1 MVWSVSIDGTARNV
15 LGLSFQTGSARSSN
29 PQRPTGQWGTGRLSI
44 QGYRTQTRKR
54 LKISVGGTE
63 RVDAWIQNERFDD
76 QTGISTYD
84 VVGLLSVAARAKSMI
99 AQGSANADANQT
111 AVINKMR
118 DAFGVSSIQSSLPST
133 PLSLYSFEGPAGGY
147 ASRFGLVAGG
157 LPYATQN
164 GLLGIKDPT
173 RVPNTLNGTFGSRTH
188 RIRDIQSDFDSNQLW
203 NVLSTQYPSVIDGM
217 STPTLSRNSTVYADG
232 MLRPSASASGDD
244 VLEIGSQTSGSNHNY
259 PAAFSSPAPTNA
271 NHRIVSGRFRLRPA
285 GWWRTSGSGSG
296 SLTILRTS
304 ISSFA
309 NLTQQAESGIWDQYV
324 IGTVQANGSLAASI
338 TDRPARPIGDQTSRW
353 WGGSESSFSNGE
365 FTNVF
370 YRVVSEYRLEIPDSQ
385 PIMVGNDASITAWD
399 TRTLEVPGWIR
410 STATTT
416 LQARINALAGV
427 RNLRTV
433 DFYLDQR
440 DTTKTNAVAAIEP
453 GHYIALSDVGTIVY
467 VMNVEWRL
475 SSRQSAIKRLTCID
489 TGTDHTP
496 TVPTDALTWRSDEVT
511 WRTQYLEWSR
521 A

>member
-1 MVWSVSIDGTARNV
+1 MVWSVTIDGTAREL
-15 LGLSFQTGSARSSN
+15 LGLTFQTGSARSSN
-29 PQRPTGQWGTGRLSI
+29 PQRPTGQWGTGRVSVL
-44 QGYRTQTRKR
+44 GYRTQTRKR

-63 RVDAWIQNERFDD
+63 RVDAWIQNEHFDD

-84 VVGLLSVAARAKSMI
+84 LVGLLSVAARQRSMI
-99 AQGSANADANQT
+99 AQGSATADANDA

-118 DAFGVSSIQSSLPST
+118 DAFGVPAIQSSLSST

-157 LPYATQN
+157 LPYATQK

-188 RIRDIQSDFDSNQLW
+188 RIRDIQSDFDSDQLW
-203 NVLSTQYPSVIDGM
+203 NVLSTQYPSVIDGTATAVVNPRYPSNSSGVSTRTTQTSQYGERYALRGGAIGYPVSLTAPAP
-217 STPTLSRNSTVYADG
+217 STPNT
-232 MLRPSASASGDD
+232 
-244 VLEIGSQTSGSNHNY
+244 
-259 PAAFSSPAPTNA
+259 
-271 NHRIVSGRFRLRPA
+271 RILSGRFRLRPYGYTYFRDSDNQVPYDTFSTERQESGVGDRHIA
-285 GWWRTSGSGSG
+285 ATVTAQGGLTGQITGRHATPNALLSTGWTSGA
-296 SLTILRTS
+296 TD
-304 ISSFA
+304 SS
-309 NLTQQAESGIWDQYV
+309 Q
-324 IGTVQANGSLAASI
+324 
-338 TDRPARPIGDQTSRW
+338 DRRIVD
-353 WGGSESSFSNGE
+353 
-365 FTNVF
+365 VF
-370 YRVVSEYRLEIPDSQ
+370 YNVTAEYRLELPDSA
-385 PIMVGNDASITAWD
+385 PVMVSNNTSIAAWGS
-399 TRTLEVPGWIR
+399 RTLAVPGWIR
-410 STATTT
+410 SSATTT

-453 GHYIALSDVGTIVY
+453 GHYIALTDVGTIVY
-467 VMNVEWRL
+467 VMNVDWRL
-475 SSRQSAIKRLTCID
+475 SSRNSAIKRLTCID

-511 WRTQYLEWSR
+511 WRSQYLEWSR

>member
-1 MVWSVSIDGTARNV
+1 MVWSVSIDGTTRDV
-15 LGLSFQTGSARSSN
+15 LGLTFQTGSARSSN

-44 QGYRTQTRKR
+44 QAYRTQTRKR

-84 VVGLLSVAARAKSMI
+84 LVGLLSVAARQRSMV
-99 AQGSANADANQT
+99 AQGSATADASDA

-118 DAFGVSSIQSSLPST
+118 DAFGVSAIQSSLTST

-147 ASRFGLVAGG
+147 ASRFALVAAG
-157 LPYATQN
+157 LPYATQK
-164 GLLGIKDPT
+164 GLLGIKNPT
-173 RVPNTLNGTFGSRTH
+173 RVPNSLNGTFGSRTH
-188 RIRDIQSDFDSNQLW
+188 RIRDIQSDFDSDQLW

-217 STPTLSRNSTVYADG
+217 AAADVDRQAPSESTGELPNNAPIT
-232 MLRPSASASGDD
+232 GDD
-244 VLEIGSQTSGSNHNY
+244 VLFMEHQTTGY
-259 PAAFSSPAPTNA
+259 PVTLTSPAPTTA
-271 NHRIVSGRFRLRPA
+271 THRIISGRFRVRPHYFSGWASNGASFTNRAFNDDTA
-285 GWWRTSGSGSG
+285 GAGLYDQYITGSVQGDG
-296 SLTILRTS
+296 SLSGTI
-304 ISSFA
+304 
-309 NLTQQAESGIWDQYV
+309 SGRFTY
-324 IGTVQANGSLAASI
+324 
-338 TDRPARPIGDQTSRW
+338 PIGLDTGFLTRWGSTSV
-353 WGGSESSFSNGE
+353 
-365 FTNVF
+365 TNVF
-370 YRVVSEYRLEIPDSQ
+370 VASAVYYRVLAEYRLEVPDSA
-385 PIMVGNDASITAWD
+385 PVMVGNDSSIAAWGS
-399 TRTLEVPGWIR
+399 RTLEVPGWIR
-410 STATTT
+410 SSATTT
-416 LQARINALAGV
+416 LQARIDALAGV

-475 SSRQSAIKRLTCID
+475 SSRNSAIKRLTCID

-496 TVPTDALTWRSDEVT
+496 TVPTDALTWRNDEVT
-511 WRTQYLEWSR
+511 WRSQYLEWSR

>member
-1 MVWSVSIDGTARNV
+1 MVWSVSIDGTARDV
-15 LGLSFQTGSARSSN
+15 LGLAFQTGSARSSN

-63 RVDAWIQNERFDD
+63 RVDAWIQNERFDE

-84 VVGLLSVAARAKSMI
+84 VVGLLSVAARRQSMI
-99 AQGSANADANQT
+99 AQGAANADANQS
-111 AVINKMR
+111 AVLNKMR
-118 DAFGVSSIQSSLPST
+118 DAFGVSAIQSSLGST

-173 RVPNTLNGTFGSRTH
+173 RVPTTLNGTFGSRTH
-188 RIRDIQSDFDSNQLW
+188 RVRDIQSDFDSNQLW
-203 NVLSTQYPSVIDGM
+203 NVLSTQYPSVIDVMDPALVAPQTVGLALPDDAPLTGTDFLYM
-217 STPTLSRNSTVYADG
+217 TYNTSSSYPYPVTLTAPAPTGANHRTVSG
-232 MLRPSASASGDD
+232 LFRVRPYYFNGHRASGQGGAIRNGAVGEESRDAGLYD
-244 VLEIGSQTSGSNHNY
+244 RTVVGQVQGDGSLRGSITTR
-259 PAAFSSPAPTNA
+259 FSSPYPNGTYVWG
-271 NHRIVSGRFRLRPA
+271 RI
-285 GWWRTSGSGSG
+285 
-296 SLTILRTS
+296 
-304 ISSFA
+304 
-309 NLTQQAESGIWDQYV
+309 QASDPVAVGVYYR
-324 IGTVQANGSLAASI
+324 I
-338 TDRPARPIGDQTSRW
+338 TA
-353 WGGSESSFSNGE
+353 
-365 FTNVF
+365 
-370 YRVVSEYRLEIPDSQ
+370 EYKVEVPDSA
-385 PIMVGNDASITAWD
+385 PVMVGNNASIAAWD
-399 TRTLEVPGWIR
+399 ARTLEVPGWIT
-410 STATTT
+410 STATST

-453 GHYIALSDVGTIVY
+453 GHYIALTDVGTIVY
-467 VMNVEWRL
+467 VMNVEWRV

-496 TVPTDALTWRSDEVT
+496 TVPTDALTWRNDEVT
-511 WRTQYLEWSR
+511 WRSQYLEWSR

>member
-1 MVWSVSIDGTARNV
+1 MVWSVSIDGTARDV
-15 LGLSFQTGSARSSN
+15 LGLAFQTGSARSSN

-84 VVGLLSVAARAKSMI
+84 VVGLLSVAARRQSMI
-99 AQGSANADANQT
+99 AQGSATADANDA

-118 DAFGVSSIQSSLPST
+118 DAFGVSAIQSSLAST
-133 PLSLYSFEGPAGGY
+133 PLSLYSFDGPAGGY

-157 LPYATQN
+157 LPYATQK

-188 RIRDIQSDFDSNQLW
+188 RVRDIQSDFDSHQLW

-217 STPTLSRNSTVYADG
+217 AAAVVNPRNPGLGSNNLPTQGPQGN
-232 MLRPSASASGDD
+232 D
-244 VLEIGSQTSGSNHNY
+244 VLYMNTTEASNAAASYPVAVTIGAPSNTS
-259 PAAFSSPAPTNA
+259 
-271 NHRIVSGRFRLRPA
+271 HRYVSGRFRFRPIRSSNA
-285 GWWRTSGSGSG
+285 EFPSSAQSESGIYDQYVTGTVQGDGSLSG
-296 SLTILRTS
+296 SLTDR
-304 ISSFA
+304 FA
-309 NLTQQAESGIWDQYV
+309 LPFGSG
-324 IGTVQANGSLAASI
+324 GTG
-338 TDRPARPIGDQTSRW
+338 R
-353 WGGSESSFSNGE
+353 WGGI
-365 FTNVF
+365 TAVW
-370 YRVVSEYRLEIPDSQ
+370 YRVVAEYKLEVPDSA
-385 PIMVGNDASITAWD
+385 PVMVSNNASISEWD
-399 TRTLEVPGWIR
+399 ARTLAVPGWI
-410 STATTT
+410 SSSATTS
-416 LQARINALAGV
+416 LQARIDALAGV

-433 DFYLDQR
+433 DLYLDQR

-475 SSRQSAIKRLTCID
+475 SSRNSAIKRLACID

-496 TVPTDALTWRSDEVT
+496 TVPTDALTWRNDEVT
-511 WRTQYLEWSR
+511 WRSQYLEWSR

>member
-1 MVWSVSIDGTARNV
+1 MVWSVSIDGTTRDV
-15 LGLSFQTGSARSSN
+15 LGLAFQTGSARSSN

-63 RVDAWIQNERFDD
+63 RVDAWIQNEHFDD

-84 VVGLLSVAARAKSMI
+84 VVGLLSVAARRQSMI

-118 DAFGVSSIQSSLPST
+118 DAFGVSAIQSSLAST
-133 PLSLYSFEGPAGGY
+133 PLSLYSFDGPAGGY

-188 RIRDIQSDFDSNQLW
+188 RVRDIQSDFDSDQLW
-203 NVLSTQYPSVIDGM
+203 NVLSTSYPSVIDGM
-217 STPTLSRNSTVYADG
+217 VAAGVSPNSVRYGSTLPDTGFPPDAPIT
-232 MLRPSASASGDD
+232 GDD
-244 VLEIGSQTSGSNHNY
+244 VLVMNQHEAGGTTLNHDY
-259 PAAFSSPAPTNA
+259 PVTLTATVPTAANQ
-271 NHRIVSGRFRLRPA
+271 RIVSGRFRVRPKWGFFNNA
-285 GWWRTSGSGSG
+285 GVTARTDFGGNAITDSGVYDRYITGAVQADG
-296 SLTILRTS
+296 SLQASINDRFPKPYRDTS
-304 ISSFA
+304 S
-309 NLTQQAESGIWDQYV
+309 W
-324 IGTVQANGSLAASI
+324 GTANGEIS
-338 TDRPARPIGDQTSRW
+338 T
-353 WGGSESSFSNGE
+353 
-365 FTNVF
+365 VY
-370 YRVVSEYRLEIPDSQ
+370 YRVTAEYKLEIPDSA
-385 PIMVGNDASITAWD
+385 PVMVGNDSSIATWD
-399 TRTLEVPGWIR
+399 SRTLQVPGWIR
-410 STATTT
+410 SSATTS
-416 LQARINALAGV
+416 LQSRIDALAGV

-433 DFYLDQR
+433 DFYVDQR

-475 SSRQSAIKRLTCID
+475 SSRQSGIKRLTCID

-496 TVPTDALTWRSDEVT
+496 TVPTDALTWRNDEVT
-511 WRTQYLEWSR
+511 WRSQYLEWSR

>member
-1 MVWSVSIDGTARNV
+1 MVWSVSIDGTTRDV
-15 LGLSFQTGSARSSN
+15 LGLAFQTGSARSSN

-63 RVDAWIQNERFDD
+63 RVDAWIQNEHFDD

-84 VVGLLSVAARAKSMI
+84 VVGLLSVAARRQSMI
-99 AQGSANADANQT
+99 AQGSATADANDA

-118 DAFGVSSIQSSLPST
+118 DAFGLSAIQSSLAST

-157 LPYATQN
+157 LPYATQK

-188 RIRDIQSDFDSNQLW
+188 RVRDIQSDFDSHQLW
-203 NVLSTQYPSVIDGM
+203 NVLSTQYPSQIDGTAAAVV
-217 STPTLSRNSTVYADG
+217 SPQNSTGA
-232 MLRPSASASGDD
+232 A
-244 VLEIGSQTSGSNHNY
+244 Y
-259 PAAFSSPAPTNA
+259 PAAAPITGTDAFYMVYQSGAAGYPVTLTVPAPGSN
-271 NHRIVSGRFRLRPA
+271 RRYVSGRFRFRPYN
-285 GWWRTSGSGSG
+285 WTYRTSDGTVVRNAS
-296 SLTILRTS
+296 T
-304 ISSFA
+304 
-309 NLTQQAESGIWDQYV
+309 NAERRAAGLDDQYV
-324 IGTVQANGSLAASI
+324 VGSEQSNGSLQGTLA
-338 TDRPARPIGDQTSRW
+338 DRFDSPPQNAT
-353 WGGSESSFSNGE
+353 WGNANGLIES
-365 FTNVF
+365 VY
-370 YRVVSEYRLEIPDSQ
+370 YRVQAEYRIEVPDSA
-385 PIMVGNDASITAWD
+385 PVMVGNDASIAAWD
-399 TRTLEVPGWIR
+399 ARTLEVPGWIR
-410 STATTT
+410 STATTS
-416 LQARINALAGV
+416 LQARINALADV

-475 SSRQSAIKRLTCID
+475 SSRNSAIKRITCID

-496 TVPTDALTWRSDEVT
+496 TVPTDALTWRNDEVT
-511 WRTQYLEWSR
+511 WRSQYLEWSR

>member
-1 MVWSVSIDGTARNV
+1 MVWSVNIDGTARDV
-15 LGLSFQTGSARSSN
+15 LGLTFQTGSQRSSN
-29 PQRPTGQWGTGRLSI
+29 PQRPTGHWGTGRLSI

-76 QTGISTYD
+76 RTGISTYD
-84 VVGLLSVAARAKSMI
+84 VVGLLSVAARARSMV
-99 AQGSANADANQT
+99 AQGAANADANQT

-118 DAFGVSSIQSSLPST
+118 DAFGVSAIQSSLAST

-157 LPYATQN
+157 LPYATQK

-188 RIRDIQSDFDSNQLW
+188 RVRDIQSDFDSDQLW

-217 STPTLSRNSTVYADG
+217 VTAGVS
-232 MLRPSASASGDD
+232 
-244 VLEIGSQTSGSNHNY
+244 
-259 PAAFSSPAPTNA
+259 PAAPYTGDRNAVNGLPSGAPITGDGVFYLSFQADDSYTITSTNPGWPVTLTVPAPSDST
-271 NHRIVSGRFRLRPA
+271 HSILSGRFRVRPYYERRRNSSNSA
-285 GWWRTSGSGSG
+285 TVQSQVSAATRDSGSLDRYITGSVQGNGSLSASITSRFATPFGSGGTWWNAVSGSGSQIVAVYYRIMAEYKIEVPD
-296 SLTILRTS
+296 SAPVTFSNDTS
-304 ISSFA
+304 IA
-309 NLTQQAESGIWDQYV
+309 
-324 IGTVQANGSLAASI
+324 
-338 TDRPARPIGDQTSRW
+338 
-353 WGGSESSFSNGE
+353 
-365 FTNVF
+365 
-370 YRVVSEYRLEIPDSQ
+370 
-385 PIMVGNDASITAWD
+385 AWD
-399 TRTLEVPGWIR
+399 SRTLQVPGWIQR
-410 STATTT
+410 TATST

-453 GHYIALSDVGTIVY
+453 GHYIALTDVGTIVY

-475 SSRQSAIKRLTCID
+475 SSRNSAIKRLTCID

-496 TVPTDALTWRSDEVT
+496 TVPTDALTWRNDEVT
-511 WRTQYLEWSR
+511 WRSQYLEWSR

>member
-1 MVWSVSIDGTARNV
+1 MVWSVNIDGTVRDV
-15 LGLSFQTGSARSSN
+15 LGLTFQTGSARSSN

-54 LKISVGGTE
+54 LKVSVGGTE

-84 VVGLLSVAARAKSMI
+84 VVGLLSVASRDRSMI
-99 AQGSANADANQT
+99 AQGAANADANQS

-118 DAFGVSSIQSSLPST
+118 DAFGVSAIQSSLAST

-157 LPYATQN
+157 LPYATQK

-188 RIRDIQSDFDSNQLW
+188 RVRDIQSDFDSNQLW
-203 NVLSTQYPSVIDGM
+203 NVLTTQYPSVIDGM
-217 STPTLSRNSTVYADG
+217 VDAGVNPKWVVQLPSNSAAESNGLPPGARVT
-232 MLRPSASASGDD
+232 
-244 VLEIGSQTSGSNHNY
+244 GSNVLYMNRLTTSYSAATRVTY
-259 PAAFSSPAPTNA
+259 PVTLTVPAPASNQ
-271 NHRIVSGRFRLRPA
+271 RIISGRFRF
-285 GWWRTSGSGSG
+285 RTEHYAQRQTDG
-296 SLTILRTS
+296 SLLQVSLSDRNDDGT
-304 ISSFA
+304 F
-309 NLTQQAESGIWDQYV
+309 DQY
-324 IGTVQANGSLAASI
+324 ITGTVQSDRSLQATLTDRFSHWRGNGSAFNWWNGSI
-338 TDRPARPIGDQTSRW
+338 GTLGVDS
-353 WGGSESSFSNGE
+353 
-365 FTNVF
+365 VY
-370 YRVVSEYRLEIPDSQ
+370 YRVLAEYRLEVPDSA
-385 PIMVGNDASITAWD
+385 PVMVSNDASIAAWD
-399 TRTLEVPGWIR
+399 ARTLAVPGWIQR
-410 STATTT
+410 TATST

-453 GHYIALSDVGTIVY
+453 GHYIALTDVGTIVY

-475 SSRQSAIKRLTCID
+475 SSRTSAIKRLTCID

-496 TVPTDALTWRSDEVT
+496 TVPTNALTWRSDEVT
-511 WRTQYLEWSR
+511 WRSQYLEWSR